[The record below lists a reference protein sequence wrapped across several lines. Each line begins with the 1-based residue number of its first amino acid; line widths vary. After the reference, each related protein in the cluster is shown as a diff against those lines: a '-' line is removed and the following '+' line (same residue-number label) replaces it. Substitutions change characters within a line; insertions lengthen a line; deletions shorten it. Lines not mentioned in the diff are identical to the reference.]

1 MTSHYIENLLEKAR
15 IFDLGQPIYPG
26 MPHHPNQ
33 PPFGY
38 VLLKK
43 HGDITAGD
51 QEISFLND
59 LFMMGGHTGTHLDAI
74 GHVACDNK
82 VYGDTDISGLQ
93 DYQNGLGKFGID
105 ETAPVVRRGILL
117 DIAALQGVDVLAND
131 FAIGDKE
138 MSEACSRQGVEI
150 RKGDVVLIRTGWIR
164 YWDDR
169 KKYLSVKDGVPGVV
183 ESGAKYLAS
192 KQARFVGSDTTAFDK
207 VPPHHLPCHVILL
220 KENGIQIME
229 MLNLE
234 ELSDGRTYEFLFI
247 ALPLKIRGGAGSPI
261 RPVAIA

>member
-1 MTSHYIENLLEKAR
+1 MISDYIENLLEKAR
-15 IFDLGQPIYPG
+15 VFDLGQPIYPG

-51 QEISFLND
+51 QETSFLND

-74 GHVACDNK
+74 GHVACSNK
-82 VYGDTDISGLQ
+82 VYGDTEISDFQ

-105 ETAPVVRRGILL
+105 ETGPIVRRGVLL
-117 DIAALQGVDVLAND
+117 DIAAGQGADVLPND
-131 FAIGDKE
+131 FGIDE
-138 MSEACSRQGVEI
+138 REITEASSRQGVEI
-150 RKGDVVLIRTGWIR
+150 QKGDAVLIRTGWIR
-164 YWDDR
+164 YWEDR
-169 KKYLSVKDGVPGVV
+169 EKYLSVKHGVPGVV
-183 ESGAKYLAS
+183 ESGARFLAS
-192 KQARFVGSDTTAFDK
+192 KQAGFVGSDTTAFDK

-234 ELSDGRTYEFLFI
+234 ELSANGIYEFLFI

>member
-1 MTSHYIENLLEKAR
+1 MLSDYIEDLLDKGR

-43 HGDITAGD
+43 HGDITMGD

-59 LFMMGGHTGTHLDAI
+59 LFMMGGHTGTHLDAV
-74 GHVACDNK
+74 GHVACKNR
-82 VYGDTDISGLQ
+82 VYNDTDISDLQ
-93 DYQNGLGKFGID
+93 SYQNGLQRFSIE

-117 DIAALQGVDVLAND
+117 DIPGLLGLEVLPND
-131 FAIGDKE
+131 FSIGQEELQD
-138 MSEACSRQGVEI
+138 ACNSKQMQI
-150 RKGDVVLIRTGWIR
+150 QPGDVVLIRTGWIR
-164 YWDDR
+164 YWEDR
-169 KKYLSVKDGVPGVV
+169 RKYLSIKEGVPGVV
-183 ESGAKYLAS
+183 ESGARFLAS
-192 KQARFVGSDTTAFDK
+192 SRAGFVGSDTTAFER

-234 ELSDGRTYEFLFI
+234 ELSANNITTFLFI

-261 RPVAIA
+261 RPIAIV

>member
-1 MTSHYIENLLEKAR
+1 MLSDYIQDLLTKAR

-43 HGDITAGD
+43 HGDITMSDA
-51 QEISFLND
+51 EISFLND
-59 LFMMGGHTGTHLDAI
+59 LFMMGGHTGTHLDAL
-74 GHVACDNK
+74 GHVAANNR
-82 VYGDTDISGLQ
+82 VHGDIDISDFQ
-93 DYQNGLGKFGID
+93 SYQNGLQRLSIE
-105 ETAPVVRRGILL
+105 ETDPVVRRGILL
-117 DIAALQGVDVLAND
+117 DIPDLLGLEVLPND
-131 FAIGDKE
+131 FSIGQKE
-138 MSEACSRQGVEI
+138 LQDACNRKQVEI
-150 RKGDVVLIRTGWIR
+150 QKGDVVLIRTGWIR
-164 YWDDR
+164 YWEDR
-169 KKYLSVKDGVPGVV
+169 KKYLSVKEGVPGVV
-183 ESGAKYLAS
+183 ESGARFLAS
-192 KQARFVGSDTTAFDK
+192 CRAGFVGSDTTAFER

-234 ELSDGRTYEFLFI
+234 ELSTNGITTFLFI

-261 RPVAIA
+261 RPIAIV

>member
-1 MTSHYIENLLEKAR
+1 MLSDYIEDLLDKGR

-43 HGDITAGD
+43 HGDITMGD

-59 LFMMGGHTGTHLDAI
+59 LFMMGGHTGTHLDAL
-74 GHVACDNK
+74 GHVACKNR
-82 VYGDTDISGLQ
+82 VYKDTDISDLQ
-93 DYQNGLGKFGID
+93 SYQNGLQRFSIE

-117 DIAALQGVDVLAND
+117 DIPDLLGLEVLPND
-131 FAIGDKE
+131 FSIGQEELQD
-138 MSEACSRQGVEI
+138 ACSSKQMQI
-150 RKGDVVLIRTGWIR
+150 QPGDVVLIRTGWIR
-164 YWDDR
+164 YWEDR
-169 KKYLSVKDGVPGVV
+169 RKYLSTKEGVPGVV
-183 ESGAKYLAS
+183 ESGARFLAS
-192 KQARFVGSDTTAFDK
+192 SRAGFVGSDTTAFER

-234 ELSDGRTYEFLFI
+234 ELSANNITTFLFI

-261 RPVAIA
+261 RPIAIV